1 MNLFTLKLEFTQCF
15 VVVGRTAM
23 PVSKVAESRAVEIMN
38 ELAFHAAHSN
48 LDPAEAAEITL
59 MIEFFGQHV
68 KASVLS

>member
-15 VVVGRTAM
+15 IIVGQTAM
-23 PVSKVAESRAVEIMN
+23 PVSRAAESRAVEIMN